1 MGNRLCAFEPVDGS
15 YLTNVAGYDSIQLK
29 LLAIS
34 LLRRKDCETS
44 GSLLYHSTV
53 IPYLAQASF
62 SACLLRPCVT
72 FLMSQAFSP
81 TRVQGH
87 SILAQNQSP
96 LPGRFM

>member
-44 GSLLYHSTV
+44 DSLLYHSTV
-53 IPYLAQASF
+53 IPFTWRKQVSRLVCCA
-62 SACLLRPCVT
+62 
-72 FLMSQAFSP
+72 
-81 TRVQGH
+81 RV
-87 SILAQNQSP
+87 
-96 LPGRFM
+96 